1 MCDYSLQSVKTR
13 DAALHDDLVTRN
25 FGTGTTGFA
34 SVGDPT
40 TAVCVRPGT
49 EIAFEKPIQVH
60 GRLDST
66 HKTAIFRQINKLHER
81 MHHDCLE
88 LPDGEELLL
97 TYLAEGQKARI
108 LQLPAAPQTK
118 QEALDQERLVY
129 SGH

>member
-1 MCDYSLQSVKTR
+1 VKTR

-25 FGTGTTGFA
+25 FGTGTCGFA
-34 SVGDPT
+34 DTSDLS

-49 EIAFEKPIQVH
+49 EIAFEKPIVASGAIEIGQY
-60 GRLDST
+60 T
-66 HKTAIFRQINKLHER
+66 TAIFRQINKLHER

-108 LQLPAAPQTK
+108 LQLPAKPKTK